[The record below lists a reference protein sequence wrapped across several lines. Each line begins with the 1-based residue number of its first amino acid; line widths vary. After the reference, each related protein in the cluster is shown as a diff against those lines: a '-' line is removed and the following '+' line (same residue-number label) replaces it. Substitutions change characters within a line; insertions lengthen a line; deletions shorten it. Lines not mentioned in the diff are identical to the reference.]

1 MANYTKKFTKPYAN
15 GYKDRPDTSTPVTA
29 DIKNA
34 ETDALLAIEE
44 YLANNAI
51 SSVSANIGNSTGVY
65 IATIRINDVDYR
77 IYTPMGRY
85 TSEITEGI

>member
-51 SSVSANIGNSTGVY
+51 SSVSANIGNST
-65 IATIRINDVDYR
+65 
-77 IYTPMGRY
+77 
-85 TSEITEGI
+85 E

>member
-1 MANYTKKFTKPYAN
+1 MANYTKKFQKPYTN

-77 IYTPMGRY
+77 IYTPKIANK
-85 TSEITEGI
+85 SC